1 LRIAWEVGLLHW
13 SLVTRSWQQPIV
25 LPTLLGL
32 GRPEQGLGL
41 HLAQD
46 AFCTASS
53 RCCRARGGRARSCT
67 KHTRARSSARAVPT
81 CGAHSGTEVSRQT
94 RTVLRHC
101 GTALSWWPTVDSAK
115 GFSADERAHRGR
127 SSRAGWRAPLHKPR
141 QARTC
146 LHSRERCKCCTVR
159 ALPVA
164 QCCAVQAPHST
175 GHAVRIAPLSQHWSR
190 STDSTTQHS
199 SH

>member
-1 LRIAWEVGLLHW
+1 MHSALQARVVVEPAVA
-13 SLVTRSWQQPIV
+13 V
-25 LPTLLGL
+25 
-32 GRPEQGLGL
+32 
-41 HLAQD
+41 
-46 AFCTASS
+46 
-53 RCCRARGGRARSCT
+53 RAPARSTLVHEAVQEQCQ
-67 KHTRARSSARAVPT
+67 HAARTVELSLHCRCA
-81 CGAHSGTEVSRQT
+81 VSRQT